1 MRETNNFIHVCV
13 CHFIKSSTLCALH
26 ILWCVCNLFQCINT
40 SLSLSRTHT
49 HCSAALLFVSNKMIF
64 IRSINESC
72 LHSSCAENGALISR
86 ANGRETCGRRRQR
99 VKNWPFS
106 MAFNGVYKR
115 AIYWHSTMHGLFF
128 YINFHWVYNVT
139 RMMSSF
145 HNGLLLQW
153 KSTSY
158 LGSKTI

>member
-1 MRETNNFIHVCV
+1 VCV
-13 CHFIKSSTLCALH
+13 TLSNHLLYARCTFYGVCAICFSVSTP
-26 ILWCVCNLFQCINT
+26 LFL

-128 YINFHWVYNVT
+128 ILIFT
-139 RMMSSF
+139 EFTM
-145 HNGLLLQW
+145 
-153 KSTSY
+153 
-158 LGSKTI
+158 